1 MKKAV
6 LLGVLKLKHEVAS
19 NKCLLAAGL
28 CRPHRQT
35 YDLPGS
41 GLHFTEHSG
50 KGAGD
55 PDAAAAGSR
64 RSAKQI

>member
-19 NKCLLAAGL
+19 NKCLPPAGL
-28 CRPHRQT
+28 CRPHRRT

-50 KGAGD
+50 KGPGA
-55 PDAAAAGSR
+55 PDAVAAGSR
-64 RSAKQI
+64 MSAKQI